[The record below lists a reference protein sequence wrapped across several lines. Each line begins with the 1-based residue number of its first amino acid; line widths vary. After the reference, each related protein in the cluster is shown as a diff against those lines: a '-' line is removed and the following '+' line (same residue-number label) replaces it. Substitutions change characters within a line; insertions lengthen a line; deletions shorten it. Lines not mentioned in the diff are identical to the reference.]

1 MHYALIKRILDIL
14 FAVTGLL
21 IFGIPMLIVALLIK
35 LDSKGPAIFRQKRL
49 GYKGKEFE
57 ILKFRSMCQN
67 AEHTQ
72 ERGSRLGSCGMAG

>member
-21 IFGIPMLIVALLIK
+21 VFGIPMLVVALLIK

-49 GYKGKEFE
+49 G
-57 ILKFRSMCQN
+57 
-67 AEHTQ
+67 
-72 ERGSRLGSCGMAG
+72 